1 MGIGVQQAV
10 FFPIEITTREYAGHL
25 LLATELAARGV
36 KCVIGHKAPVVD
48 TLHHF
53 SDTGA
58 RGVLYYK
65 GDNRRKYSGA
75 GFIAVGQDPEAGV
88 VFDDFSDF
96 YARRPHSLQQ
106 LDSSAAYFCFGP
118 DDYEFLRAQYGE
130 SSGRIHPTGSP
141 RVELWGDAGARFR
154 ECQVQS
160 IKERYGDFVLI
171 ASGGGRGNPHAL
183 QRLQACSDS
192 SEANAIR
199 ERLARGERRASL
211 LAKCARNIIQAEG
224 LNVVVR
230 PHPAESW
237 KRWRED
243 AASIP
248 GLYVDSAGDLN
259 AWVRAAAAVVQNS
272 STTAFESWFAGTPVL
287 AFGESFDDIYAGD
300 AQGQTPNHIAMPAVG
315 QDGLLA
321 AFESLESRWQEHK
334 ANPAPQ
340 KVIERKLYPPGS
352 GAVQAI
358 TDIIE
363 GLVDEAAPSLR
374 PLPPASWLRQ
384 YGAMAKRGQ
393 FGREKLG
400 RRRPPPTKKWPLTLR
415 RVRADVEAAREIL
428 GVQQSVSV
436 RKLAPNTFLVGT

>member
-171 ASGGGRGNPHAL
+171 ASGGGRGTLMPCSGCRHAQIPLKQMLSASGL
-183 QRLQACSDS
+183 QGVNVERHS
-192 SEANAIR
+192 SPNVPEISF
-199 ERLARGERRASL
+199 RR
-211 LAKCARNIIQAEG
+211 
-224 LNVVVR
+224 
-230 PHPAESW
+230 
-237 KRWRED
+237 
-243 AASIP
+243 
-248 GLYVDSAGDLN
+248 
-259 AWVRAAAAVVQNS
+259 
-272 STTAFESWFAGTPVL
+272 
-287 AFGESFDDIYAGD
+287 
-300 AQGQTPNHIAMPAVG
+300 
-315 QDGLLA
+315 
-321 AFESLESRWQEHK
+321 K
-334 ANPAPQ
+334 A
-340 KVIERKLYPPGS
+340 
-352 GAVQAI
+352 
-358 TDIIE
+358 
-363 GLVDEAAPSLR
+363 
-374 PLPPASWLRQ
+374 
-384 YGAMAKRGQ
+384 
-393 FGREKLG
+393 
-400 RRRPPPTKKWPLTLR
+400 
-415 RVRADVEAAREIL
+415 
-428 GVQQSVSV
+428 
-436 RKLAPNTFLVGT
+436 